1 MDYDKLPDIWTIWIL
16 SYDPF
21 GLDYRVYTVK
31 NVVEESPKIE
41 YNDGV
46 KKLFLYTGGQMGGT
60 KALQDLLAYI
70 QSSTTANAVDENL
83 KKLHANVERLKNNK
97 QIGVKYMQMQEVIK
111 YAVKAEVEAAKQ
123 EMEAAK
129 QETEA
134 AKQEIER
141 NMKLTQ
147 LLLDAERYDDL
158 RRITQDKEYLRK
170 MLEEFGID

>member
-1 MDYDKLPDIWTIWIL
+1 M
-16 SYDPF
+16 
-21 GLDYRVYTVK
+21 K

-70 QSSTTANAVDENL
+70 QSSTTANAVDEDL

-123 EMEAAK
+123 E
-129 QETEA
+129 
-134 AKQEIER
+134 IER

-158 RRITQDKEYLRK
+158 RRITQDIEYLRK

>member
-1 MDYDKLPDIWTIWIL
+1 
-16 SYDPF
+16 
-21 GLDYRVYTVK
+21 
-31 NVVEESPKIE
+31 
-41 YNDGV
+41 
-46 KKLFLYTGGQMGGT
+46 MGGT

-83 KKLHANVERLKNNK
+83 KKLHENVERLKNNK

-111 YAVKAEVEAAKQ
+111 YAVKAEV
-123 EMEAAK
+123 
-129 QETEA
+129 EA

>member
-1 MDYDKLPDIWTIWIL
+1 M
-16 SYDPF
+16 
-21 GLDYRVYTVK
+21 
-31 NVVEESPKIE
+31 
-41 YNDGV
+41 
-46 KKLFLYTGGQMGGT
+46 
-60 KALQDLLAYI
+60 
-70 QSSTTANAVDENL
+70 

-111 YAVKAEVEAAKQ
+111 YAVKAEV
-123 EMEAAK
+123 
-129 QETEA
+129 EA

>member
-1 MDYDKLPDIWTIWIL
+1 MDEI
-16 SYDPF
+16 
-21 GLDYRVYTVK
+21 
-31 NVVEESPKIE
+31 
-41 YNDGV
+41 
-46 KKLFLYTGGQMGGT
+46 
-60 KALQDLLAYI
+60 
-70 QSSTTANAVDENL
+70 L
-83 KKLHANVERLKNNK
+83 KKLHANVERLKNKK

>member
-1 MDYDKLPDIWTIWIL
+1 
-16 SYDPF
+16 
-21 GLDYRVYTVK
+21 
-31 NVVEESPKIE
+31 
-41 YNDGV
+41 
-46 KKLFLYTGGQMGGT
+46 MGGT

-70 QSSTTANAVDENL
+70 QSSTTANAVDEDL

-111 YAVKAEVEAAKQ
+111 YAVKAEV
-123 EMEAAK
+123 
-129 QETEA
+129 EA

>member
-1 MDYDKLPDIWTIWIL
+1 
-16 SYDPF
+16 
-21 GLDYRVYTVK
+21 
-31 NVVEESPKIE
+31 
-41 YNDGV
+41 
-46 KKLFLYTGGQMGGT
+46 MGGT

-83 KKLHANVERLKNNK
+83 KKLHENVDRLKNNK

-111 YAVKAEVEAAKQ
+111 YAVKAEV
-123 EMEAAK
+123 
-129 QETEA
+129 EA